1 MNMKKNLSGAIE
13 KILKELK
20 HELVALYG
28 RQLRCVY
35 LFGSY
40 ARGDFDVDSDVDVL
54 IVLSDFQKYGAE
66 LRRTS
71 EVIGNLSLKYGT
83 TVSVVFTRE
92 AEWRMDKLPLLLN
105 IRAEGIAV

>member
-1 MNMKKNLSGAIE
+1 MKRQLSPEI
-13 KILKELK
+13 KRTLKELK
-20 HELVALYG
+20 QELARLYG
-28 RQLRCVY
+28 ERLKSVY

-40 ARGDFDVDSDVDVL
+40 ARGDFDSDSDVDVL
-54 IVLSDFQKYGAE
+54 IVLSDFQTYGAE

-71 EVIGNLSLKYGT
+71 ELIGKLSLKHDK

-92 AEWRMDKLPLLLN
+92 SEWRMDKLPLLLN